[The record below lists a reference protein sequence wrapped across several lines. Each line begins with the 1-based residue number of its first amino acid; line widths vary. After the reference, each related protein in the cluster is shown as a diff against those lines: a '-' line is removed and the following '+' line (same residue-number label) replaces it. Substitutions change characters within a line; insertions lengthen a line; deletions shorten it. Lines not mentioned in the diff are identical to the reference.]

1 MALDVAG
8 ALSYIH
14 SRGVLTCDLNCRDI
28 FLFLEFRAK
37 IVGFG
42 GALLQGHDFMHNQSY
57 EGRYQL
63 PLRGKSFND
72 LDMTKKG
79 FFFLGVVI
87 YEIITWRRP
96 FDELGEESCEG
107 NVKHAREE
115 FPPLDPDNLARDVI
129 DRGVG

>member
-1 MALDVAG
+1 MAPLGCIRLHTQSTPDSVVLPVSKLQDPLPLRMALDVAG

-79 FFFLGVVI
+79 FFFLG
-87 YEIITWRRP
+87 
-96 FDELGEESCEG
+96 
-107 NVKHAREE
+107 
-115 FPPLDPDNLARDVI
+115 DVI
-129 DRGVG
+129 